1 MAEQTHVCSHITILP
16 VVTIEFA
23 SETEPL
29 KEVSGS
35 TRTASAIP
43 LRCACTAGNVARL
56 AIVVCVGPEAGI
68 ALVLARTFLQLHN
81 NLVHIISNRVRTL
94 VALGA
99 RGIQRSRALQAFF
112 RALRATLVDHIGE
125 HVIRTV
131 IDAGRALQEEAA
143 LTFLTFCDQSAIAFS
158 AIRMALDAHCELIK
172 CTSNRLHCFKV
183 TVLTITLNQGIIAA
197 VNTVGR
203 RIENHRASASKAL
216 SVQRA

>member
-1 MAEQTHVCSHITILP
+1 MAEQAHVCSHITILA

-23 SETEPL
+23 SEAEPL
-29 KEVSGS
+29 KEVSRS

-68 ALVLARTFLQLHN
+68 ALVLARAFLQLHN
-81 NLVHIISNRVRTL
+81 NLVHIISNGVRTL

-99 RGIQRSRALQAFF
+99 RGIQRSRALKAFF

-131 IDAGRALQEEAA
+131 IDAGRPLQEEAA
-143 LTFLTFCDQSAIAFS
+143 LTFLTFCDQSTIAFR
-158 AIRMALDAHCELIK
+158 AIRMALNAHRELIK
-172 CTSNRLHCFKV
+172 
-183 TVLTITLNQGIIAA
+183 
-197 VNTVGR
+197 
-203 RIENHRASASKAL
+203 
-216 SVQRA
+216 